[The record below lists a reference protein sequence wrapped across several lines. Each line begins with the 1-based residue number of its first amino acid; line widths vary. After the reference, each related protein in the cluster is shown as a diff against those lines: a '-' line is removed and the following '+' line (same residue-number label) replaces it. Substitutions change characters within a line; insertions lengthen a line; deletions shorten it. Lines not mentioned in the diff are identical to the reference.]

1 MKKTITKQ
9 VVIRTATLILG
20 GLAVLGIICIIMWFK
35 LREITTSQVENH
47 VSGYGAMAAQIIDNH
62 LNDEIASLEMMTSV
76 INKKTGIPDYDFENE
91 YGVSYGVMK
100 ITGEATY
107 GQQIDFSESD
117 AFFEALHGN
126 PSVSSDSEKT
136 LFAVPVYNN
145 ENVKFVFYK
154 LCDNDVLAEHVD
166 LTCYGGIG
174 ECMLIDIDGNIV
186 FRSQNAKDKKE
197 LSFYTSEEKTET
209 MEGIREIMNVN
220 ISAAKF
226 CPSDETVIFA
236 SETNYPNLYLIGY
249 VPYAAPA
256 GDIKLIVPLV
266 LWTFGLLWVL
276 IVIVFVYLMSA
287 EQKVQQSEE
296 LRQAKISAEKA
307 NRAKSDFLANMSHE
321 IRTPIN
327 AVIGMNEMILR
338 ESGESNIREYAT
350 NIDTASH
357 NLLGIINDILDFS
370 KIESGKVDIDLQ
382 DYKLSSLLRDMSNM
396 ISLKAEQKNLVFNV
410 NVNKNTPDL
419 LYGDDLKIKQ
429 IILNLL
435 TNAVKY
441 THNGSVTLDVG
452 YRKSEN
458 DDEIM
463 LDISVSDTGIGIK
476 EEEMS
481 SLFENFSRFDIS
493 ANRNIEG
500 TGLGL
505 AITYNLV
512 RIMGGEIAAESEYG
526 KGSVFKIS
534 VPQKV
539 TGSDVIGTDWNIIP
553 ETETV
558 ILKSEFITPDA
569 SILIVDDNKM
579 NLMVA
584 KNLLKHTKAKITV
597 CMSGEETIA
606 LVKENKFDIILL
618 DHMMPHMDGI
628 ETLKILKSMDD
639 NKSSD
644 AAVIALTANAV
655 SGVKDMYL
663 AEGFDDYIS
672 KPVTGSM
679 LEEKMI
685 KFLSEEKIIYT
696 ENDVSEEKAPEI
708 IKNEVSD
715 ENTTSPVFDANIGR
729 TYLSNDDELYAEILD
744 MFCEMYDEKSEELEK
759 FVSEEN
765 WAQYTVAIHALK
777 SNALNIGG
785 KRLSEFCLRLEKAGK
800 KIKAGDEPEENIS
813 FIKKNHPDMISL
825 FKETVSLAKE
835 YLGK

>member
-1 MKKTITKQ
+1 
-9 VVIRTATLILG
+9 
-20 GLAVLGIICIIMWFK
+20 
-35 LREITTSQVENH
+35 
-47 VSGYGAMAAQIIDNH
+47 
-62 LNDEIASLEMMTSV
+62 
-76 INKKTGIPDYDFENE
+76 
-91 YGVSYGVMK
+91 
-100 ITGEATY
+100 
-107 GQQIDFSESD
+107 
-117 AFFEALHGN
+117 
-126 PSVSSDSEKT
+126 
-136 LFAVPVYNN
+136 
-145 ENVKFVFYK
+145 
-154 LCDNDVLAEHVD
+154 
-166 LTCYGGIG
+166 
-174 ECMLIDIDGNIV
+174 
-186 FRSQNAKDKKE
+186 
-197 LSFYTSEEKTET
+197 
-209 MEGIREIMNVN
+209 
-220 ISAAKF
+220 
-226 CPSDETVIFA
+226 
-236 SETNYPNLYLIGY
+236 
-249 VPYAAPA
+249 
-256 GDIKLIVPLV
+256 
-266 LWTFGLLWVL
+266 
-276 IVIVFVYLMSA
+276 
-287 EQKVQQSEE
+287 
-296 LRQAKISAEKA
+296 
-307 NRAKSDFLANMSHE
+307 MSHE

-338 ESGESNIREYAT
+338 ESKEGNIREYAT
-350 NIDTASH
+350 NIDAASH

-382 DYKLSSLLRDMSNM
+382 EYKLSSLLRDMTNM
-396 ISLKAEQKNLVFNV
+396 ISLRAEQKNLVFNV
-410 NVNKNTPDL
+410 NVNENTPDL

-441 THNGSVTLDVG
+441 THKGSVTLDVG
-452 YRKSEN
+452 YSKAEN

-463 LDISVSDTGIGIK
+463 LDIAVSDTGIGIK

-539 TGSDVIGTDWNIIP
+539 TGEDVVGIEWDKIP

-584 KNLLKHTKAKITV
+584 KNLLKHTKAKITT
-597 CMSGEETIA
+597 CMSGEETIE

-628 ETLKILKSMDD
+628 ETLKILKSMDG
-639 NKSSD
+639 NKSSA

-655 SGVKDMYL
+655 SGVKDMYI

-696 ENDVSEEKAPEI
+696 ENKDGEEKASETKNNDVSENSNI
-708 IKNEVSD
+708 
-715 ENTTSPVFDANIGR
+715 SPVFDSGIGK
-729 TYLSNDDELYAEILD
+729 TYLGNDDELYAEILG

-765 WAQYTVAIHALK
+765 WAQYTVSVHALK

-785 KRLSEFCLRLEKAGK
+785 KKLSELCLKLEKAGK
-800 KIKAGDEPEENIS
+800 KIKAGEETEENIS
-813 FIKKNHPDMISL
+813 FIKKNHSDMISL
-825 FKETVSLAKE
+825 FRETVNLAEE
-835 YLGK
+835 YLRK

>member
-1 MKKTITKQ
+1 MKKAITKQ
-9 VVIRTATLILG
+9 VVVRTATLILG

-35 LREITTSQVENH
+35 LREITTSQVESH

-91 YGVSYGVMK
+91 YGISYGVMK

-186 FRSQNAKDKKE
+186 FRSRNAKDKKE

-209 MEGIREIMNVN
+209 MEGIRETMNVN

-226 CPSDETVIFA
+226 CPYDETVIFA

-338 ESGESNIREYAT
+338 ESKEGNIREYAT
-350 NIDTASH
+350 NIDAASH

-382 DYKLSSLLRDMSNM
+382 DYKLSSLLRDMTNM

-410 NVNKNTPDL
+410 NVNENTPDS

-441 THNGSVTLDVG
+441 THKGSVTLDVG
-452 YRKSEN
+452 FSKSEN

-463 LDISVSDTGIGIK
+463 LDIAVSDTGIGIK

-512 RIMGGEIAAESEYG
+512 RIMGGEISAESEYG

-534 VPQKV
+534 APQKV
-539 TGSDVIGTDWNIIP
+539 TGSDVVGIEWDKISESEAP
-553 ETETV
+553 V
-558 ILKSEFITPDA
+558 LKSEFITPDA

-584 KNLLKHTKAKITV
+584 KNLLKHTKAKITT
-597 CMSGEETIA
+597 CMSGEETIE

-639 NKSSD
+639 NKSSA

-655 SGVKDMYL
+655 SGVRDMYI

-696 ENDVSEEKAPEI
+696 ENKDGEEKVSETKNNDVSENSNI
-708 IKNEVSD
+708 
-715 ENTTSPVFDANIGR
+715 SPVFDSDIGK
-729 TYLSNDDELYAEILD
+729 TYLGNDDELYAEILG
-744 MFCEMYDEKSEELEK
+744 MFCEMHDEKSEELEK
-759 FVSEEN
+759 FVSEED
-765 WAQYTVAIHALK
+765 WVQYTVAIHALK

-785 KRLSEFCLRLEKAGK
+785 KKLSELCLKLEKAGK
-800 KIKAGDEPEENIS
+800 KIKAGEETEENIS
-813 FIKKNHPDMISL
+813 FIKKNHPDMINL
-825 FKETVSLAKE
+825 FRETVSLAEE
-835 YLGK
+835 YLRK

>member
-1 MKKTITKQ
+1 MKKAITKQ
-9 VVIRTATLILG
+9 VVVRTATLILG

-35 LREITTSQVENH
+35 LREITTSQVESH

-91 YGVSYGVMK
+91 YGISYGVMK

-107 GQQIDFSESD
+107 GQQIDFSESS

-186 FRSQNAKDKKE
+186 FRSQNSRDKKE

-209 MEGIREIMNVN
+209 MEGIRETMNVN

-226 CPSDETVIFA
+226 CPYDETVIFA

-338 ESGESNIREYAT
+338 ESKEGNIREYAT
-350 NIDTASH
+350 NIDAASH

-382 DYKLSSLLRDMSNM
+382 DYKLSSLLRDMTNM

-410 NVNKNTPDL
+410 NVNENTPDS

-441 THNGSVTLDVG
+441 THKGSVALDVG
-452 YRKSEN
+452 FSKSEN

-463 LDISVSDTGIGIK
+463 LDIAVSDTGIGIK

-539 TGSDVIGTDWNIIP
+539 TGEDVVGIEWDKISES
-553 ETETV
+553 ETPV
-558 ILKSEFITPDA
+558 LKSEFITPDA

-584 KNLLKHTKAKITV
+584 KNLLKHTKAKITT
-597 CMSGEETIA
+597 CMSGEETIE

-628 ETLKILKSMDD
+628 ETLKILKSMDS
-639 NKSSD
+639 NKSSA
-644 AAVIALTANAV
+644 AAVIVLTANAV
-655 SGVKDMYL
+655 SGVRDMYI

-672 KPVTGSM
+672 KPVTGNM

-685 KFLSEEKIIYT
+685 KFLSEEKIIYS
-696 ENDVSEEKAPEI
+696 ENKVVEEKVSEINNNDVSENSNI
-708 IKNEVSD
+708 
-715 ENTTSPVFDANIGR
+715 SPVFDSDIGK
-729 TYLSNDDELYAEILD
+729 TYLGNDDELYEEILG
-744 MFCEMYDEKSEELEK
+744 MFCDMYDEKSEELEK
-759 FVSEEN
+759 FLSEEN

-785 KRLSEFCLRLEKAGK
+785 KKLSELCLKLEKAGK
-800 KIKAGDEPEENIS
+800 KIKADEETEENIS
-813 FIKKNHPDMISL
+813 FIKKNHSDMISL
-825 FKETVSLAKE
+825 FRETVSLAKE
-835 YLGK
+835 YLRK

>member
-1 MKKTITKQ
+1 MKKAITKQ
-9 VVIRTATLILG
+9 VVVRTATLILG

-35 LREITTSQVENH
+35 LREITTSQVESH

-91 YGVSYGVMK
+91 YGISYGVMK

-186 FRSQNAKDKKE
+186 FRSRNAKDKKE

-209 MEGIREIMNVN
+209 MEGIRETMNVN

-226 CPSDETVIFA
+226 CPYDETVIFA

-276 IVIVFVYLMSA
+276 IVIVFVYLMST

-338 ESGESNIREYAT
+338 ESKEGNIREYAT
-350 NIDTASH
+350 NIDAASH

-382 DYKLSSLLRDMSNM
+382 DYKLSSLLRDMTNM

-410 NVNKNTPDL
+410 NVNENTPDL

-441 THNGSVTLDVG
+441 THKGSVTLDVG
-452 YRKSEN
+452 FSKSEN

-463 LDISVSDTGIGIK
+463 LDIAVSDTGIGIK

-539 TGSDVIGTDWNIIP
+539 TGSDVVGTEWDKISESEAP
-553 ETETV
+553 V
-558 ILKSEFITPDA
+558 LKSEFITPDA

-584 KNLLKHTKAKITV
+584 KNLLKHTKAKITT
-597 CMSGEETIA
+597 CMSGEETIE

-639 NKSSD
+639 NKSSA

-655 SGVKDMYL
+655 SGVRDMYI

-696 ENDVSEEKAPEI
+696 ENKDGEEKVSETKNNDVSENSNI
-708 IKNEVSD
+708 
-715 ENTTSPVFDANIGR
+715 SPVFDSGIGK
-729 TYLSNDDELYAEILD
+729 TYLGNDDELYAEILG
-744 MFCEMYDEKSEELEK
+744 MFCEMHDEKSEELEK
-759 FVSEEN
+759 FVSEED
-765 WAQYTVAIHALK
+765 WAQYTVSVHALK

-785 KRLSEFCLRLEKAGK
+785 KKLSELCLKLEKSGK
-800 KIKAGDEPEENIS
+800 KIKAGEETEENIS

-825 FKETVSLAKE
+825 FKETVSLAEE
-835 YLGK
+835 YLRK

>member
-1 MKKTITKQ
+1 MKKAITKQ
-9 VVIRTATLILG
+9 VVVRTATLILG

-35 LREITTSQVENH
+35 LREITTSQVESH

-91 YGVSYGVMK
+91 YGISYGVMK

-186 FRSQNAKDKKE
+186 FRSRNAKDKKE

-209 MEGIREIMNVN
+209 MEGIRETMNVN

-226 CPSDETVIFA
+226 CPYDETVIFA

-338 ESGESNIREYAT
+338 ESKEGNIREYAT
-350 NIDTASH
+350 NIDAASH

-382 DYKLSSLLRDMSNM
+382 DYKLSSLLRDMTNM
-396 ISLKAEQKNLVFNV
+396 ISLKAEQKNLVFNI
-410 NVNKNTPDL
+410 NVNENTPDL

-441 THNGSVTLDVG
+441 THKGSVTLDVG
-452 YRKSEN
+452 FSKSEN

-463 LDISVSDTGIGIK
+463 LDIAVSDTGIGIK

-539 TGSDVIGTDWNIIP
+539 TGEDVVGTEWDKISES
-553 ETETV
+553 ETPV
-558 ILKSEFITPDA
+558 LKSEFITPDA

-584 KNLLKHTKAKITV
+584 KNLLKHTKAKITT
-597 CMSGEETIA
+597 CMSGEETIE

-655 SGVKDMYL
+655 SGVRDMYI

-696 ENDVSEEKAPEI
+696 ENKDGEEKVSEIKNNDVSENSNI
-708 IKNEVSD
+708 
-715 ENTTSPVFDANIGR
+715 SPVFDSGIGK
-729 TYLSNDDELYAEILD
+729 TYLGNDDELYAEILG
-744 MFCEMYDEKSEELEK
+744 MFCEMHDEKSEELEK

-765 WAQYTVAIHALK
+765 WAQYTVSVHALK

-785 KRLSEFCLRLEKAGK
+785 KKLSELCLKLEKAGK
-800 KIKAGDEPEENIS
+800 KIKAGEEIKENIS
-813 FIKKNHPDMISL
+813 FIKKNHSDMINL
-825 FKETVSLAKE
+825 FRETVSLAEE
-835 YLGK
+835 YLRK